1 MIPRCVA
8 TKSIKVVL
16 RDGEAGEG
24 IEDLRGAGTDQG
36 DGKPA
41 LWREWTGLGFE
52 IGLAAHR
59 SLAVSGDFVG

>member
-24 IEDLRGAGTDQG
+24 IENLRGAGADQD
-36 DGKPA
+36 DGKPT

-59 SLAVSGDFVG
+59 SLVVGGDFVG